1 MCTLLGREGLGEA
14 PGVAGTRQRAG
25 CCCGLEQDERVL
37 GGAED
42 DGDGGGL
49 REAMFTS
56 PSVLSPPS
64 EHRAS

>member
-1 MCTLLGREGLGEA
+1 M
-14 PGVAGTRQRAG
+14 AGTRQRAG
-25 CCCGLEQDERVL
+25 CCCGLEQDERAL
-37 GGAED
+37 DGAEH

-49 REAMFTS
+49 REATFTS